1 MSELLGIGKES
12 RKRLRNILIETQGTI
27 TVEQAS
33 QTLSL
38 PLDKTARLLSRWT
51 KQGWLRRV
59 RRGLYVPV
67 PLEAASPEIAIED
80 PWLIADSLFNPCY
93 IGGWSAAEYWDLT
106 EQIFNAIVVLT
117 TTKPR
122 KRKQAIAGINFFLKT
137 VASDR
142 LFGTKTVWRERIKV
156 QVSDPG
162 RTIIDL
168 LDDPRLG
175 GGIRPC
181 YDIIVNYLNSDNK
194 DLNLLLK
201 YAERLGNG
209 AVFKRMGYL
218 IEGVLPEEKEFLAEC
233 LARIKKGKSKLDPAL
248 SAERLVTKW
257 QLWVPNSWKEESK

>member
-1 MSELLGIGKES
+1 MNES
-12 RKRLRNILIETQGTI
+12 KNIQKQASKRLSQISSRNHLTSYNIF
-27 TVEQAS
+27 
-33 QTLSL
+33 L
-38 PLDKTARLLSRWT
+38 PLAVTRHL
-51 KQGWLRRV
+51 Q
-59 RRGLYVPV
+59 Y
-67 PLEAASPEIAIED
+67 
-80 PWLIADSLFNPCY
+80 
-93 IGGWSAAEYWDLT
+93 
-106 EQIFNAIVVLT
+106 
-117 TTKPR
+117 
-122 KRKQAIAGINFFLKT
+122 INFFLKT

-233 LARIKKGKSKLDPAL
+233 LARIKKCKSTLDPAL

-257 QLWVPNSWKEESK
+257 QLWVPNSWKEGK